1 MEINSY
7 SELIA
12 EVGVWVAAV
21 LTVVQISPIKFDP
34 WSYILSEIGKAM
46 TGDLAKEVKDLNTKV
61 CDLEKTVHEGGAVAA
76 RIRILRFGDEVYRG
90 TKHTKEHFDQCL
102 RGDVTT
108 YEQYCN
114 DHPEFANNMTQLT
127 VQHIKDVY
135 AKCLEDHSFL

>member
-46 TGDLAKEVKDLNTKV
+46 TGELAKEVKDLNTKV
-61 CDLEKTVHEGGAVAA
+61 CELERSVHESGAVAA
-76 RIRILRFGDEVYRG
+76 RIRILRFGDEIYRG

-102 RGDVTT
+102 HDITT
-108 YEQYCN
+108 YEQYCH
-114 DHPEFANNMTQLT
+114 DHPDFKNNMTLLT

-135 AKCLEDHSFL
+135 ADCLEKHQFL